1 MAVASQSGATPT
13 TSCFG
18 GAVGYTFSGL
28 RVRVRACSHQV
39 LDHLRPP
46 GATFSLFGVTCS
58 CWLDVLA
65 EVRSPCSGSAIT
77 RDGPWFVQTQE
88 GSEESGMLHQRFPS
102 LEGCL
107 TLGISLRSS
116 QGALWQLCTQLCGAN
131 IWMAAARL
139 LPSCCQKPAGLA
151 WASVS
156 RSRYPLSG
164 QMLEPPCPR

>member
-1 MAVASQSGATPT
+1 
-13 TSCFG
+13 
-18 GAVGYTFSGL
+18 
-28 RVRVRACSHQV
+28 
-39 LDHLRPP
+39 
-46 GATFSLFGVTCS
+46 
-58 CWLDVLA
+58 
-65 EVRSPCSGSAIT
+65 
-77 RDGPWFVQTQE
+77 
-88 GSEESGMLHQRFPS
+88 MLCQRFPS

-131 IWMAAARL
+131 IWMAAAKL
-139 LPSCCQKPAGLA
+139 LPGCFQKPAGLA